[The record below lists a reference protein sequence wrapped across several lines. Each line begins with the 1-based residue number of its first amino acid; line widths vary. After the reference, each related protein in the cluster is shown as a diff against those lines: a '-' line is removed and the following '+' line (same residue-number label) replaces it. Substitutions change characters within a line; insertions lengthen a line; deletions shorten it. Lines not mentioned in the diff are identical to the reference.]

1 MRKSGISI
9 QRSWTVDL
17 RLLKK
22 DSGYFLLIFSIYGIN
37 GQAQREMKMKK
48 GQIVIK
54 EITSFYKELF
64 LFLGKEEENGK
75 LVKGLTLG
83 SYDPKAERV
92 SFYLDEHR
100 IGVVKMSSGEGLR
113 SLNKGERKIVK
124 HEIKN
129 DVKLRDLW
137 KSLGQIKKIKVK

>member
-1 MRKSGISI
+1 
-9 QRSWTVDL
+9 
-17 RLLKK
+17 
-22 DSGYFLLIFSIYGIN
+22 
-37 GQAQREMKMKK
+37 MKMKK